1 MVCFTRGRTRIVS
14 RVRSLTAACA
24 LRRVGALA
32 LGVAAVVAC
41 QAPPSEEEPLE
52 SATSDVLAPVWNT
65 GNMSL
70 NVRRRPTTASEII
83 TTIPPGTTV
92 DIACQTE
99 GEVIDGTPVWDWLPA
114 YGGYVSDARLY
125 TGYDGFAPN
134 IPRCS
139 TTSPSSSSSSS
150 GGAGGGVGGGA
161 PITRGFLL
169 PLECGTSAMVTQG
182 RGGYSHWNEAYY
194 GTDFGVPLN
203 TPLVA
208 TDDGRVR
215 LVKNDVRPG
224 DPCYS
229 GGGPACANTV
239 NYVVIAHADG
249 TDTAYLHVN
258 TVLVRVG
265 EVVRRGQRVALS
277 GGTGWSTGPHAHV
290 QRQQRCGSWWCW
302 SIPVTYG
309 DVGSDTYTGQWVT
322 SSNCP
327 GR

>member
-1 MVCFTRGRTRIVS
+1 MARW
-14 RVRSLTAACA
+14 RSLDAACA
-24 LRRVGALA
+24 LRRLGAGALA
-32 LGVAAVVAC
+32 LGAIVAC
-41 QAPPSEEEPLE
+41 QAPIEEEPLE
-52 SATSDVLAPVWNT
+52 HQTADILAPVWNT
-65 GNMSL
+65 GNMPL
-70 NVRRRPTTASEII
+70 NVRGRPTTKSEII
-83 TTIPPGTTV
+83 TTIPPGTKV
-92 DIACQTE
+92 DIGCQTE

-114 YGGYVSDARLY
+114 YGGYVSDAHLY

-139 TTSPSSSSSSS
+139 STSPPRSSK
-150 GGAGGGVGGGA
+150 GAGGSSSA
-161 PITRGFLL
+161 LKGFLL

-194 GTDFGVPLN
+194 GTDFGLPVN

-208 TDDGRVR
+208 TEDGRVT
-215 LVKNDVRPG
+215 LVRNDVKPG
-224 DPCYS
+224 NPCYS

-258 TVLVRVG
+258 TVLVNVG
-265 EVVRRGQRVALS
+265 DYVRRGQRVALS

-302 SIPVTYG
+302 SIPVSYG
-309 DVGSDTYTGQWVT
+309 DVPGGETYTGQWVT
-322 SSNCP
+322 SKNCL
-327 GR
+327 